1 MAPLASSR
9 QGKHF
14 ICSGRA
20 QALPPPNHMRRATRR
35 AAAARTCGGE
45 MKSRLGTGIF
55 LTRYSHT
62 ASMLYLS
69 CAEMGTMGAPSAI
82 VPCSSGGG
90 DGGRIRSGLEEGWA
104 GGCFAAH
111 SLAAV
116 RPALPAGPLAAAS

>member
-1 MAPLASSR
+1 
-9 QGKHF
+9 
-14 ICSGRA
+14 
-20 QALPPPNHMRRATRR
+20 
-35 AAAARTCGGE
+35 

-69 CAEMGTMGAPSAI
+69 CAEMGTMGAPSAM
-82 VPCSSGGG
+82 VPCSSGGSR
-90 DGGRIRSGLEEGWA
+90 RIRSGLEEGWA

-116 RPALPAGPLAAAS
+116 PPALPAGPLAAAS